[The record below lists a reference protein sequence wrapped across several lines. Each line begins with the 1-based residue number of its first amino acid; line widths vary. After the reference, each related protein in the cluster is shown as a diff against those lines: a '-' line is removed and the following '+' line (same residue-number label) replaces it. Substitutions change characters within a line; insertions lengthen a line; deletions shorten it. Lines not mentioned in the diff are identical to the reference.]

1 MSTLLD
7 TSVIVRY
14 ITGDSVLLSE
24 LSARIVDGDE
34 QLIVTDVVLAESWFV
49 LTRVYELSR
58 AAAIDQLI
66 SLLRK
71 PNVATYP
78 LDKALAI
85 EALLLCRP
93 SGRVSIADAL
103 LWATARM
110 RGEPV
115 RTFDRRFPGDG
126 IELLTPTAGV

>member
-34 QLIVTDVVLAESWFV
+34 QLVVTDVMLAESWFV

-58 AAAIDQLI
+58 TGAIDQLI
-66 SLLRK
+66 ALLRK
-71 PNVATYP
+71 PNVETYP
-78 LDKALAI
+78 LDTALAI

-93 SGRVSIADAL
+93 SGRISIADAL

-126 IELLTPTAGV
+126 IELLTPTVGA

>member
-34 QLIVTDVVLAESWFV
+34 QLIVTDVMLAESWFV

-58 AAAIDQLI
+58 TAASDQLI

-71 PNVATYP
+71 PNVETYP
-78 LDKALAI
+78 LDKDLAI

-93 SGRVSIADAL
+93 SGRISIADAL

-115 RTFDRRFPGDG
+115 RTFDHRFPGDG
-126 IELLTPTAGV
+126 IELLAPTPDG